1 MKHTYKIA
9 GMTCNN
15 CKASVEKY
23 LSKIDHV
30 SEVSVNLE
38 KGEAEVKMNKHISTD
53 ILQKALPEKY
63 TLSEKKEKNVF
74 ASSSMSAMPMEEE
87 KSKLQ
92 QLKPLLLIIFYIA
105 TASVL
110 LHYKNWTWSAFMLDF
125 MGLFY
130 IVFSFFKM
138 LDLKGFPESFRMYDP
153 LAKRV
158 PFYGKVYPF
167 IETALGLMFL
177 LRFEINIALII
188 TLIVLGIT
196 TIGVTKTLL
205 DKKSIRCACLGTAL
219 KLPMTEATFIEN
231 AIMIGRS
238 VIDHFTNGT
247 VDEIH
252 VVYNYFVN
260 VAQQEIKSE
269 TLLPL
274 AYDSIEDKVVDR
286 LYEPSKE
293 SIVNTLIPRHL
304 NVQMWKY
311 LLESYASEQAARMLS
326 MENATSNAQDMI
338 KDLTLQFNKAR
349 QAAITT
355 EMLEIVGGA
364 EALG

>member
-1 MKHTYKIA
+1 MKHIYKIK
-9 GMTCNN
+9 GMTCGS
-15 CKASVEKY
+15 CKASVENS
-23 LSKIDHV
+23 LRDIDDV
-30 SEVSVNLE
+30 SDVEVNLE
-38 KGEAEVKMNKHISTD
+38 NQEATITMDKHID
-53 ILQKALPEKY
+53 IVELQKSLASKY
-63 TLSEKKEKNVF
+63 TITQKEIKNVF
-74 ASSSMSAMPMEEE
+74 TSTQSSSFEIEKE

-105 TASVL
+105 SASVL
-110 LHYKNWTWSAFMLDF
+110 LHYKNWSWSEFMLDF

-177 LRFEINIALII
+177 MRFEINIALII

-231 AIMIGRS
+231 AIMI
-238 VIDHFTNGT
+238 VMATLMLTN
-247 VDEIH
+247 
-252 VVYNYFVN
+252 
-260 VAQQEIKSE
+260 
-269 TLLPL
+269 
-274 AYDSIEDKVVDR
+274 
-286 LYEPSKE
+286 
-293 SIVNTLIPRHL
+293 
-304 NVQMWKY
+304 
-311 LLESYASEQAARMLS
+311 
-326 MENATSNAQDMI
+326 
-338 KDLTLQFNKAR
+338 
-349 QAAITT
+349 
-355 EMLEIVGGA
+355 
-364 EALG
+364 

>member
-1 MKHTYKIA
+1 MKHTYKIS

-23 LSKIDHV
+23 LSEIDHV
-30 SEVSVNLE
+30 SEVSVNIE

-63 TLSEKKEKNVF
+63 TLSEKNDKNVF

-105 TASVL
+105 TASIL
-110 LHYKNWTWSAFMLDF
+110 LHYKDWRWNAFMLDF

-138 LDLKGFPESFRMYDP
+138 LDLKGFPDSFRMYDP

-158 PFYGKVYPF
+158 PAYGWVYPF
-167 IETALGLMFL
+167 IETGLGLMFL
-177 LRFEINIALII
+177 MRFEVEISLII
-188 TLIVLGIT
+188 TLVVLGIT

-231 AIMIGRS
+231 AIMI
-238 VIDHFTNGT
+238 VM
-247 VDEIH
+247 
-252 VVYNYFVN
+252 
-260 VAQQEIKSE
+260 A
-269 TLLPL
+269 TLML
-274 AYDSIEDKVVDR
+274 
-286 LYEPSKE
+286 
-293 SIVNTLIPRHL
+293 L
-304 NVQMWKY
+304 N
-311 LLESYASEQAARMLS
+311 
-326 MENATSNAQDMI
+326 I
-338 KDLTLQFNKAR
+338 F
-349 QAAITT
+349 
-355 EMLEIVGGA
+355 
-364 EALG
+364 